1 MNDSLEAGE
10 SRGYLL
16 GADRGQV
23 MMAHAITWPVRGSA
37 APAAVRVYALP
48 DGGELPAPGGAG
60 ALWSGRVPETGDYV
74 VRVSAAEPAAYTL
87 AVQIPRRLEVSEGDP
102 TAAIAGTAPSRA
114 PVDYLVAGEA
124 GRTLAAAVRGS
135 DPVTLHIYGLD
146 DGRQLAPLSA
156 RRKDWAGPAAF
167 GAGLRDQCGA
177 IRRWCELRADGGVS
191 LIDRAHPDPT
201 VSPPSTGNTSPVM

>member
-1 MNDSLEAGE
+1 MRSPG
-10 SRGYLL
+10 RC
-16 GADRGQV
+16 
-23 MMAHAITWPVRGSA
+23 RGSA

-74 VRVSAAEPAAYTL
+74 VRVSAAEPTAYTL

-114 PVDYLVAGEA
+114 PVDYLVGGEA
-124 GRTLAAAVRGS
+124 GRTLAAAVRGR

-146 DGRQLAPLSA
+146 DGRQLAPLSE
-156 RRKDWAGPAAF
+156 RRKDWAGPLPSSQDYVISVVPSGDGASYELTVAF
-167 GAGLRDQCGA
+167 R
-177 IRRWCELRADGGVS
+177 
-191 LIDRAHPDPT
+191 
-201 VSPPSTGNTSPVM
+201 